1 MALSTT
7 LTSGSESTTE
17 VSTIYTIKQG
27 DACVLP
33 VEILLNDTALTDE
46 DLPLMDEIEF
56 MLGRCVRR
64 LVRAEDAWSEAL
76 EKWKFELL
84 QADTLCMRP
93 GNYDIDVRVQF
104 YGGSTLGMKNRQ
116 KVRILPS
123 MSRRVIT

>member
-1 MALSTT
+1 MSLTTT
-7 LTSGSESTTE
+7 LTSETTSASTAE
-17 VSTIYTIKQG
+17 LYKIKQG

-33 VEILLNDTALTDE
+33 VEILLNDTALTDD

-76 EKWKFELL
+76 EKWKFELH

-93 GNYDIDVRVQF
+93 GIYDIDVRVQF
-104 YGGSTLGMKNRQ
+104 YGGCTLGMKNRQ
-116 KVRILPS
+116 KIQILPS

>member
-7 LTSGSESTTE
+7 LTSGNESATE

-33 VEILLNDTALTDE
+33 VEILLNGTALTDE

-84 QADTLCMRP
+84 QADTLYMRP
-93 GNYDIDVRVQF
+93 GVYDIDVRVQF

-123 MSRRVIT
+123 MSRKVIT

>member
-7 LTSGSESTTE
+7 LTSGNETTTVSEL
-17 VSTIYTIKQG
+17 YKIKQG

-33 VEILLNDTALTDE
+33 VEILLNDTPLTDD

-84 QADTLCMRP
+84 QADTLKLRP
-93 GNYDIDVRVQF
+93 GVYDIDVRVQF

>member
-7 LTSGSESTTE
+7 LTSGGETTTASEL
-17 VSTIYTIKQG
+17 YKIKQG

-33 VEILLNDTALTDE
+33 VEILLNDTPLTDD

-84 QADTLCMRP
+84 QADTLKLRP
-93 GNYDIDVRVQF
+93 GVYDIDVRVQF

-123 MSRRVIT
+123 MSRRVII